1 MIAVAPTSYVYAIA
15 FTTMHTLERKEWRVI
30 AEWLRTRLSTTTKTE
45 LAPEDYTVV
54 DANLDRHAV
63 SDHGPKVP
71 EFALYVSSV
80 EGRLV
85 TRYGTARPGAPG
97 YIGARRAQKDPT
109 EIVWRPTSS
118 SALTAARSAGT
129 RVKYERALA
138 AKSLRRRTREE
149 YLAQLEP
156 VAPSPPATPAPPQAP
171 APTPA
176 PVAPAVTPPAV
187 APTAPSKPPAA

>member
-1 MIAVAPTSYVYAIA
+1 MAQ
-15 FTTMHTLERKEWRVI
+15 
-30 AEWLRTRLSTTTKTE
+30 
-45 LAPEDYTVV
+45 
-54 DANLDRHAV
+54 
-63 SDHGPKVP
+63 VP

-85 TRYGTARPGAPG
+85 TRYGTARPGAPS
-97 YIGARRAQKDPT
+97 YIGARRAPKDPT
-109 EIVWRPTSS
+109 EIVWETDVVV
-118 SALTAARSAGT
+118 ALTAAEISRSA
-129 RVKYERALA
+129 RESERALA